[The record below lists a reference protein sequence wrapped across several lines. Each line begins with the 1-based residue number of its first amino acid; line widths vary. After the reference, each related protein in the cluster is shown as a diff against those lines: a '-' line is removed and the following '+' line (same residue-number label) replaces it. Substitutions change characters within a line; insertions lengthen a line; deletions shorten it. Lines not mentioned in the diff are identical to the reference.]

1 MQVTKVEGTAD
12 RSFTAMARR
21 AQIIDATIETIAEQ
35 GYSRASFSRIALR
48 VGLSSTRLISYHFA
62 GKQELIDQVT
72 AKIITGIGSFV
83 AQRLAPETT
92 ASGALR
98 GYIRAT
104 IQYIAEHRT
113 EMKALLAILLSGALS
128 PGDPLSDN
136 PPSEDVQPENQDQ
149 SAQAHIGMP
158 LSSPVEQI
166 LRDGQRAGEF
176 RQFDT
181 LLVATSIQRSIEAI
195 PMLLETHPDLDL
207 EACAQELITLFDL
220 AVRNTEHA

>member
-1 MQVTKVEGTAD
+1 MQVTQVEGTPD

-48 VGLSSTRLISYHFA
+48 IGLSSTRLISYHFA

-98 GYIRAT
+98 GYIKAT

-128 PGDPLSDN
+128 PVE
-136 PPSEDVQPENQDQ
+136 PPTDDKQPQDHGQDQDQ
-149 SAQAHIGMP
+149 SAQPHIGMP
-158 LSSPVEQI
+158 LHSPVEQI
-166 LRDGQRAGEF
+166 LRDGQRTGEF

-181 LLVATSIQRSIEAI
+181 LVVATSIQRSIEGI

-220 AVRNTEHA
+220 AVRNTDRA